1 MKKLVIAVMLIA
13 GIVALSAC
21 SSGKSD
27 PDVVVKTKAGDIK
40 KEDFYKKMKDRY
52 GEPVLQE
59 MVIVKVLGDKYD
71 VSDKDVDKKVKTIK
85 DQLGD
90 QFQGY
95 LQQQGYADEKDFRA
109 QVKNS
114 LLMEKA
120 IFSDVKVT
128 DKEMKEQY
136 NHMKTDLKARH
147 ILVKDE
153 KTAKDIEK
161 KLDKGE
167 DFAKLAKKN
176 STDTASAEKGGE
188 LGWFSAGSMV
198 PQFEDAAYK
207 MKKGEISKPIKSDF
221 GYHIIKLEDTRKSEN
236 DVGSFEENKDKL
248 KNDIRNRKL
257 PADKQQEKLNKI
269 LKDADIKVEI
279 KQFKDMFKELDNPA
293 KAAQ

>member
-1 MKKLVIAVMLIA
+1 
-13 GIVALSAC
+13 
-21 SSGKSD
+21 
-27 PDVVVKTKAGDIK
+27 
-40 KEDFYKKMKDRY
+40 MKDQY
-52 GEPVLQE
+52 GENVLQE
-59 MVIVKVLGDKYD
+59 MVIVKVLGDKYN
-71 VSDKDVDKKVKTIK
+71 VSDKEVDKKVKTIK

-95 LQQQGYADEKDFRA
+95 LQQQGYADEKDFRN

-120 IFSDVKVT
+120 IFSNVKVT

-136 NHMKTDLKARH
+136 NRMKTDLKASH

-153 KTAKDIEK
+153 KTAKDVQK

-167 DFAKLAKKN
+167 DFAKLAKKY

-207 MKKGEISKPIKSDF
+207 MKKGEISKPVKSDY

-236 DVGSFEENKDKL
+236 DVGSFEDNKDKI
-248 KNDIRNRKL
+248 KNDVRNQKL
-257 PADKQQEKLNKI
+257 PSDKQQEKLNKI
-269 LKDADIKVEI
+269 LKDADIKIEI
-279 KQFKDMFKELDNPA
+279 KQFKDMFKDLDKQT